1 MAPPK
6 PIQGI
11 WNLPS
16 IPKPA
21 KGRSPSPSA
30 QQKTHGLSAPSEGE
44 PRSLGKTEGRKIGH
58 SIDAR
63 ASPLRYTLAVERG
76 HMNTHE
82 HNSHFAL
89 AARHALSDPHAL
101 TPLVLLMGFLGASLR
116 YALEMA
122 LPAQGGFPVATL
134 AVNIFGCFTLE
145 IINQYVGQRTKLPAP
160 LVKSMGVGLVGA
172 FTTISAF
179 STESLAFLQTGRYG
193 IFAAYMAATIATTFI
208 AALAGHRASRAL
220 EAHRARKTEVGAAR

>member
-1 MAPPK
+1 
-6 PIQGI
+6 
-11 WNLPS
+11 
-16 IPKPA
+16 
-21 KGRSPSPSA
+21 
-30 QQKTHGLSAPSEGE
+30 
-44 PRSLGKTEGRKIGH
+44 
-58 SIDAR
+58 
-63 ASPLRYTLAVERG
+63 
-76 HMNTHE
+76 
-82 HNSHFAL
+82 
-89 AARHALSDPHAL
+89 
-101 TPLVLLMGFLGASLR
+101 MGFLGASLR

-145 IINQYVGQRTKLPAP
+145 IINGRRTQLPAP

-179 STESLAFLQTGRYG
+179 STESLAFLQAGRCG

-220 EAHRARKTEVGAAR
+220 EVHRARKAEEGVA

>member
-11 WNLPS
+11 WNVPS
-16 IPKPA
+16 IPEPTKGRALHLLRNKKPTDSPRPA
-21 KGRSPSPSA
+21 KA
-30 QQKTHGLSAPSEGE
+30 NHGASERAKGE
-44 PRSLGKTEGRKIGH
+44 KIGR

-82 HNSHFAL
+82 HNSHLAL

-116 YALEMA
+116 YALEVA
-122 LPAQGGFPVATL
+122 LPAQGGFPAATL
-134 AVNIFGCFTLE
+134 IVNIFGCFTLE
-145 IINQYVGQRTKLPAP
+145 IINQYVGRRTQLPAP
-160 LVKSMGVGLVGA
+160 LV
-172 FTTISAF
+172 
-179 STESLAFLQTGRYG
+179 
-193 IFAAYMAATIATTFI
+193 
-208 AALAGHRASRAL
+208 
-220 EAHRARKTEVGAAR
+220 

>member
-1 MAPPK
+1 
-6 PIQGI
+6 
-11 WNLPS
+11 
-16 IPKPA
+16 
-21 KGRSPSPSA
+21 
-30 QQKTHGLSAPSEGE
+30 
-44 PRSLGKTEGRKIGH
+44 
-58 SIDAR
+58 
-63 ASPLRYTLAVERG
+63 
-76 HMNTHE
+76 MNTHE

-122 LPAQGGFPVATL
+122 LPAQGGFPTATL
-134 AVNIFGCFTLE
+134 IVNIFGCFTLE
-145 IINQYVGQRTKLPAP
+145 IINQYVGRRTQLPAP

-220 EAHRARKTEVGAAR
+220 EAHRAHKAEEGVAR

>member
-1 MAPPK
+1 M
-6 PIQGI
+6 
-11 WNLPS
+11 PS
-16 IPKPA
+16 IPEPTKGRALHLLRNKKPTDSPRPA
-21 KGRSPSPSA
+21 KA
-30 QQKTHGLSAPSEGE
+30 NHGTSEGPKGE
-44 PRSLGKTEGRKIGH
+44 KIGR

-63 ASPLRYTLAVERG
+63 ALPLRYTLAVERG
-76 HMNTHE
+76 RMNTHE

-116 YALEMA
+116 YALEVA
-122 LPAQGGFPVATL
+122 LPAQRELSRSHAHREYLRLLYFRNHQPICWSAH
-134 AVNIFGCFTLE
+134 AAARAPCK
-145 IINQYVGQRTKLPAP
+145 INGHWTCGRVYH
-160 LVKSMGVGLVGA
+160 
-172 FTTISAF
+172 ISAF
-179 STESLAFLQTGRYG
+179 STECLAFLQAGRYE

>member
-16 IPKPA
+16 IPEPTKGRALHLLRNKKPTDSPRPA
-21 KGRSPSPSA
+21 KANHGASERPKGEKIGRSNHA
-30 QQKTHGLSAPSEGE
+30 H
-44 PRSLGKTEGRKIGH
+44 
-58 SIDAR
+58 
-63 ASPLRYTLAVERG
+63 ASSLRYTLAVERG
-76 HMNTHE
+76 RMNTLE

-89 AARHALSDPHAL
+89 AAKHALSDPHAL

-122 LPAQGGFPVATL
+122 LPAQGGFPAATL
-134 AVNIFGCFTLE
+134 IVNIFGCFTLE
-145 IINQYVGQRTKLPAP
+145 IINQYVGRRTQLPTP

-172 FTTISAF
+172 FYHHF
-179 STESLAFLQTGRYG
+179 RVLDRMPR
-193 IFAAYMAATIATTFI
+193 IF
-208 AALAGHRASRAL
+208 ASRAL
-220 EAHRARKTEVGAAR
+220 RDFRSIHGRDHRDNVHCGTRRAPRVACARSASRP

>member
-11 WNLPS
+11 WNVPS
-16 IPKPA
+16 IPEPT
-21 KGRSPSPSA
+21 KGRTLHLLRNKKPTDSPRPTKA
-30 QQKTHGLSAPSEGE
+30 RHRTSERPKGE
-44 PRSLGKTEGRKIGH
+44 KIGR

-63 ASPLRYTLAVERG
+63 ALPLRYTLAVERG

-116 YALEMA
+116 YALEVA
-122 LPAQGGFPVATL
+122 LPG
-134 AVNIFGCFTLE
+134 
-145 IINQYVGQRTKLPAP
+145 RK
-160 LVKSMGVGLVGA
+160 GA
-172 FTTISAF
+172 FPQRS
-179 STESLAFLQTGRYG
+179 S
-193 IFAAYMAATIATTFI
+193 
-208 AALAGHRASRAL
+208 
-220 EAHRARKTEVGAAR
+220 

>member
-1 MAPPK
+1 
-6 PIQGI
+6 
-11 WNLPS
+11 
-16 IPKPA
+16 
-21 KGRSPSPSA
+21 
-30 QQKTHGLSAPSEGE
+30 
-44 PRSLGKTEGRKIGH
+44 
-58 SIDAR
+58 
-63 ASPLRYTLAVERG
+63 
-76 HMNTHE
+76 MNTHE

-116 YALEMA
+116 YALI
-122 LPAQGGFPVATL
+122 
-134 AVNIFGCFTLE
+134 VNIFGCFTLE
-145 IINQYVGQRTKLPAP
+145 IINQYVGRRTQLPAP
-160 LVKSMGVGLVGA
+160 LVKSMGIGLVGA

-179 STESLAFLQTGRYG
+179 STECLAFLQAGRYE

>member
-1 MAPPK
+1 
-6 PIQGI
+6 
-11 WNLPS
+11 
-16 IPKPA
+16 
-21 KGRSPSPSA
+21 
-30 QQKTHGLSAPSEGE
+30 
-44 PRSLGKTEGRKIGH
+44 
-58 SIDAR
+58 
-63 ASPLRYTLAVERG
+63 
-76 HMNTHE
+76 MNTHE

-89 AARHALSDPHAL
+89 AARHTLSDPHAL

-122 LPAQGGFPVATL
+122 LPAQGGFPAATL
-134 AVNIFGCFTLE
+134 IVNIFGCFTLE
-145 IINQYVGQRTKLPAP
+145 IINQYVGRRTQLPAP

-179 STESLAFLQTGRYG
+179 STECLAFLQAGRYE

-220 EAHRARKTEVGAAR
+220 EAHRARKTEVGATR

>member
-11 WNLPS
+11 WNVPS
-16 IPKPA
+16 IPEPTKGRALHLLRNKKPTDSPRPA
-21 KGRSPSPSA
+21 KA
-30 QQKTHGLSAPSEGE
+30 NHGASERPTGE
-44 PRSLGKTEGRKIGH
+44 KIGR

-116 YALEMA
+116 YALEVA
-122 LPAQGGFPVATL
+122 LPAQGGFPAATL
-134 AVNIFGCFTLE
+134 IVNIFGCFTLE
-145 IINQYVGQRTKLPAP
+145 IINQYVGRRTQLPAP
-160 LVKSMGVGLVGA
+160 LVKSMGIGLVGA

-179 STESLAFLQTGRYG
+179 STECLAFLQAGRYE

-220 EAHRARKTEVGAAR
+220 EARRARKTEVGAAR

>member
-11 WNLPS
+11 WNVPS
-16 IPKPA
+16 IPEPT
-21 KGRSPSPSA
+21 KGRALHLLRNKKPTDSPRPTKA
-30 QQKTHGLSAPSEGE
+30 RHGTSERPKGE
-44 PRSLGKTEGRKIGH
+44 KIGR

-63 ASPLRYTLAVERG
+63 ALPLRYTLAVERG

-116 YALEMA
+116 YALEVA
-122 LPAQGGFPVATL
+122 LPAQGGFPAATL
-134 AVNIFGCFTLE
+134 IVNIFGCFTLE
-145 IINQYVGQRTKLPAP
+145 IINQYVGRRTQLPAP
-160 LVKSMGVGLVGA
+160 LVKSMGIGLVGHLPPFPRSRPNA
-172 FTTISAF
+172 SHFCKQGATRF
-179 STESLAFLQTGRYG
+179 SQHTWPRPSRQRSLRHSPGTAR
-193 IFAAYMAATIATTFI
+193 
-208 AALAGHRASRAL
+208 
-220 EAHRARKTEVGAAR
+220 RARSKRIAPVRRK